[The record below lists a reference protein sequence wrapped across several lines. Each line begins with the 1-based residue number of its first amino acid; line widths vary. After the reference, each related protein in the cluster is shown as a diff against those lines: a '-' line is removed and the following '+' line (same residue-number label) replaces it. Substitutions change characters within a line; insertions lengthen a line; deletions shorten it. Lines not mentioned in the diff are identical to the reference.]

1 MPPTI
6 AVKLHYNVCPGHSR
20 RHCGQIS
27 MELLSTKE
35 TVTVLFKVAGSLFL
49 QRDLAVDFFPHIIV
63 KYFKGITNYI
73 PAAEI
78 TKTDNLKPEQITPKL
93 SARPDTKVNETVFV
107 FVILVN

>member
-1 MPPTI
+1 M
-6 AVKLHYNVCPGHSR
+6 
-20 RHCGQIS
+20 
-27 MELLSTKE
+27 
-35 TVTVLFKVAGSLFL
+35 
-49 QRDLAVDFFPHIIV
+49 

-93 SARPDTKVNETVFV
+93 SARPDTKVNEKVCV